1 MPEKIYLVLVGS
13 EQVVLDKQLALL
25 STEDASHCKV
35 ICSKVINDK
44 LGLNHLDEHTIIVI
58 NLTQNGVKE
67 LCFLETLSVKKF
79 AMIIVGD
86 QSDIGILSQA
96 LRLGVKDFIDF
107 KTYQDNFVSVIEATK
122 MHINSDDINSEN
134 KCLSVFVNAKG
145 GSGVS
150 FVASNVA
157 YLLSNEAKLKVALLD
172 LNLQFGSI
180 GLNFDKNPQYS
191 FTELLGSLNE
201 LDAYSVEAYITKY
214 DQNLSLVLPS
224 LSEVIL
230 PGEVDV
236 KQMLKLLELL
246 TVNYHQIVIDIPRII
261 DPISNMFMQQA
272 DNIVLVVQQSL
283 VQFRN
288 AKRWVQIMHKD
299 LEIPLEKIV
308 LVINR
313 YDSENS
319 LRISDLREM
328 VNHDGIYTIASDSER
343 VEKSMDVGILLCL
356 SYPDTKVSKDL
367 RLLAAG
373 LSGVDFK
380 EKNNNLFNLFGFF

>member
-35 ICSKVINDK
+35 FCSKVINEK

-246 TVNYHQIVIDIPRII
+246 TVNYHQIIIDIPRII

-319 LRISDLREM
+319 LRISDLKEM

>member
-35 ICSKVINDK
+35 FCSKVINEK
-44 LGLNHLDEHTIIVI
+44 LGLNHLDEHTILVI

-319 LRISDLREM
+319 LRISDLKEM

-343 VEKSMDVGILLCL
+343 VEKSTDVGIPLCL
-356 SYPDTKVSKDL
+356 SYPDTKISKDL

>member
-1 MPEKIYLVLVGS
+1 M
-13 EQVVLDKQLALL
+13 
-25 STEDASHCKV
+25 
-35 ICSKVINDK
+35 
-44 LGLNHLDEHTIIVI
+44 
-58 NLTQNGVKE
+58 
-67 LCFLETLSVKKF
+67 
-79 AMIIVGD
+79 
-86 QSDIGILSQA
+86 
-96 LRLGVKDFIDF
+96 
-107 KTYQDNFVSVIEATK
+107 
-122 MHINSDDINSEN
+122 
-134 KCLSVFVNAKG
+134 
-145 GSGVS
+145 
-150 FVASNVA
+150 A
-157 YLLSNEAKLKVALLD
+157 YLLANEAKLKVALLD

-191 FTELLGSLNE
+191 FMELLRSLNE
-201 LDAYSVEAYITKY
+201 LDAYSIEAYITKY
-214 DQNLSLVLPS
+214 DQNLRLVLPL

-246 TVNYHQIVIDIPRII
+246 KVNYHQIVIDIPRLI
-261 DPISNMFMQQA
+261 DPVSNMVMQQA
-272 DNIVLVVQQSL
+272 DYIVLVVQQSL

-299 LEIPLEKIV
+299 LEIPLDKIV

-319 LRISDLREM
+319 MRISDLKEM
-328 VNHDGIYTIASDSER
+328 VNHNGIYTIVSDSEF
-343 VEKSMDVGILLCL
+343 VDKSTDIGIPLCL
-356 SYPDTKVSKDL
+356 SYPGTKISKDL

>member
-1 MPEKIYLVLVGS
+1 MPQKSYLVLVGS
-13 EQVVLDKQLALL
+13 EQAVLDKQLALL
-25 STEDASHCKV
+25 SMEDASHCKV
-35 ICSKVINDK
+35 FCSKVINEK
-44 LGLNHLDEHTIIVI
+44 LGLNHLDEHTILVI

-79 AMIIVGD
+79 PMIIVGD

-96 LRLGVKDFIDF
+96 LRLGVKDFIDS
-107 KTYQDNFVSVIEATK
+107 KTYQDNFVSVIETTK
-122 MHINSDDINSEN
+122 MHINSGDIGSEN
-134 KCLSVFVNAKG
+134 KRLSVFVNAKG
-145 GSGVS
+145 GSGAS
-150 FVASNVA
+150 FVVSNVA
-157 YLLSNEAKLKVALLD
+157 YLLANEAKLKVALLD

-191 FTELLGSLNE
+191 FTELLGSLDE

-246 TVNYHQIVIDIPRII
+246 TVNYHQIIIDIPRII

-343 VEKSMDVGILLCL
+343 VEKSTVVGIPLCL
-356 SYPDTKVSKDL
+356 SHPDTKISKDL